1 MHVYIMKLRKSLIN
15 YATLTLFSALLLCAS
30 PAEAKAPKGFAEP
43 IRLRAGDGFMKAE
56 RGYATPCLA
65 DIDGDGTKEL
75 LVGQFQDGKIR
86 IYEPTPGDQTGTRY
100 DEGRWL
106 EAGGKI
112 AEVPG
117 VW

>member
-1 MHVYIMKLRKSLIN
+1 MKLRKSLIN

-75 LVGQFQDGKIR
+75 LAVTATSIMRARREKCS
-86 IYEPTPGDQTGTRY
+86 EPRGTRPK
-100 DEGRWL
+100 RP
-106 EAGGKI
+106 K
-112 AEVPG
+112 PR
-117 VW
+117 